1 MRDIHQTA
9 ATLLA
14 PGRGLLVADEYV
26 DRVIAAAVRDTGAG
40 STSTTSSYLSTVL
53 DCQGLESY
61 LSGVLL
67 TRATFDA
74 TEQLRTLRTC
84 RDGAAPLL
92 FGVRMDP
99 YRRDGVRADLAELR
113 LGGARFA
120 EWRANIDPMTLGR
133 GQVAVDAAALARGAA
148 ASQAEGVMPLVT
160 VAMPD
165 LATQSQAV
173 TQAVVANALRALFGE
188 LDARGVDAS
197 ALVLRMS
204 MVLPGDAHRHQPAP
218 AEVAAATLRVL
229 EETVPPQVAG
239 VAFLSGGQPVGR
251 ATTHLAA
258 ITAAA
263 RRQGLPWRVTF
274 AFTRA
279 LVAESVAVWAGHPE
293 SVPQA
298 QRELVQGCRAAAQAV
313 TFPAGAV
320 SA

>member
-9 ATLLA
+9 VTLLA

-26 DRVIAAAVRDTGAG
+26 DRVIAGAVRDAAAHATC
-40 STSTTSSYLSTVL
+40 TTSSYLRTAL
-53 DCQGLESY
+53 DCWGLESY

-67 TRATFDA
+67 TRDTFGA
-74 TEQLRTLRTC
+74 TEQLRTLKTYRE
-84 RDGAAPLL
+84 GGPPLL

-99 YRRDGVRADLAELR
+99 YRRDGVGADLAELR
-113 LGGARFA
+113 VGGARFA
-120 EWRANIDPMTLGR
+120 EWRANIDPMTVGR

-148 ASQAEGVMPLVT
+148 ASQAEGVMPLLT

-165 LATQSQAV
+165 LASQSQAV
-173 TQAVVANALRALFGE
+173 TRAVVANALRALFDE
-188 LDARGVDAS
+188 LDGQGVDLA

-218 AEVAAATLRVL
+218 TEVAAATLGVL

-251 ATTHLAA
+251 ATTNLAA
-258 ITAAA
+258 IVAAA
-263 RRQGLPWRVTF
+263 RQQGLPWRMTF

-279 LVAESVAVWAGHPE
+279 LVAESVAAWACHPE

-298 QRELVQGCRAAAQAV
+298 QRELVQSCRAAAQAV
-313 TFPAGAV
+313 AFRAGAA